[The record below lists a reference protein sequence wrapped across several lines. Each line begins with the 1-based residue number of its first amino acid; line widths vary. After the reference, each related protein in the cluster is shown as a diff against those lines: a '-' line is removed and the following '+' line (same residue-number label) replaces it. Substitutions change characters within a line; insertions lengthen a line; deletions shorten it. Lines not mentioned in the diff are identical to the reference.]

1 MGCAD
6 RRQHRRRTRRAA
18 CHRHH
23 SSRRSAQHRDMSQFG
38 TSLNGCRVGQGG
50 WSTDGSS
57 SMAAPR
63 KKRAHATT
71 THLIPLPSTSETPIS
86 QVNLAQESRPGSIP
100 VLHTDAPAL
109 VSQRTACHLPRCPP
123 TPRLIPPHRDTAEGH
138 TGSVR
143 VTIPASAS
151 THHTRVLIHINVLH
165 INGMQDDDAS
175 VQPVEAGAECG
186 EVTEP
191 V

>member
-1 MGCAD
+1 MTVGCAD

-86 QVNLAQESRPGSIP
+86 QVNLAQESRPGVDS
-100 VLHTDAPAL
+100 
-109 VSQRTACHLPRCPP
+109 STAYRRPCLGIATYCLSSTTLPPHPP
-123 TPRLIPPHRDTAEGH
+123 TDT
-138 TGSVR
+138 
-143 VTIPASAS
+143 SAS
-151 THHTRVLIHINVLH
+151 GHRRRAHGLGSGHDSRI
-165 INGMQDDDAS
+165 S
-175 VQPVEAGAECG
+175 VDPSYSCVDPHQCSTYQRNAG
-186 EVTEP
+186 
-191 V
+191 